1 MKNNVLL
8 QVFGSIFLAV
18 IAGYLTGSDSEI
30 LGVTYL
36 QIYNFIGQ
44 LFLNALTLVVVPLV
58 ASSIIIGTARL
69 GNEGSFGKLGLKT
82 FGYFLATSSLA
93 ILVGW
98 VLMTII
104 APGYSTDGSAHLVSA
119 AETAR
124 LAHLESAAQGQV
136 FSTIE
141 QIFYKLIPSNILAV
155 ASQGQMLGLICFS
168 LLFGF
173 FSSKIEPQAAS
184 IIQGFWRGIFQ
195 IMMNMTQLVMKALPI
210 GVFGLVA
217 KVVASTGLES
227 VKPVGLFFVT
237 VILGLIIHGFI
248 ILPLMLR
255 FIGGVNPILHFRAIA
270 PALLTAFSTSSTAA
284 TLPITIDCVEK
295 RAGVS
300 NRICS
305 FTIPLASSV
314 NLSGSALY
322 VCCVV
327 LFAAQVYGIHLSFVN
342 QCLVVFMTLL
352 TSLGI
357 AGIPSASL
365 ISVLMILQTLGLP
378 TDAIGLVLAVE
389 RLLDMSRAVV
399 NVFGNTCCAV
409 LIARSEGEAT
419 DLIKH
424 LKTSLSS

>member
-18 IAGYLTGSDSEI
+18 IAGLLSGPDLEI
-30 LGVTYL
+30 FGVTYL
-36 QIYNFIGQ
+36 QIYTLIGQ

-69 GNEGSFGKLGLKT
+69 GSDGSFGKLGLKT
-82 FGYFLATSSLA
+82 FGYFISTSLLA

-98 VLMTII
+98 ALMSLIT
-104 APGYSTDGSAHLVSA
+104 PGNLQEIPANLVSA
-119 AETAR
+119 AEKTR
-124 LAHLESAAQGQV
+124 LIELENASNSNV
-136 FSTIE
+136 FETIS
-141 QIFYKLIPSNILAV
+141 QILYKLVPSNILAV

-173 FSSKIEPQAAS
+173 FSSRIESQAAAV
-184 IIQGFWRGIFQ
+184 IQSFWSGIFQ
-195 IMMNMTQLVMKALPI
+195 IMMNMTQLVMKALPL

-217 KVVASTGLES
+217 KVIATTGLES
-227 VKPVGLFFVT
+227 VKPVGMFFVT
-237 VILGLIIHGFI
+237 VLLGLAIHAFV

-255 FIGGVNPILHFRAIA
+255 FIGGVNPLLHFKAIA

-295 RAGVS
+295 RVGVS

-327 LFAAQVYGIHLSFVN
+327 LFSAQVYGIHLSFVN
-342 QCLVVFMTLL
+342 QCLVVLMTLL

-378 TDAIGLVLAVE
+378 LEAIGMILAVE

-409 LIARSEGEAT
+409 LIARSEGETT
-419 DLIKH
+419 DVIKH
-424 LKTSLSS
+424 FKSSLTI

>member
-1 MKNNVLL
+1 MLL

-18 IAGYLTGSDSEI
+18 LAGYITGPDKT
-30 LGVTYL
+30 LFGVTYL
-36 QIYNFIGQ
+36 QIYSFIGQ

-69 GNEGSFGKLGLKT
+69 GGEGSFGKLGFKT
-82 FGYFLATSSLA
+82 FGYFITTSFLA

-98 VLMTII
+98 ALMTII
-104 APGYSTDGSAHLVSA
+104 APGHSTEGHLVSG
-119 AETAR
+119 AEAAR
-124 LAHLESAAQGQV
+124 LSHLESAAQGHV
-136 FSTIE
+136 FDTIE

-173 FSSKIEPQAAS
+173 FSAKIEPQAS
-184 IIQGFWRGIFQ
+184 TIVQGFWRGIFQ
-195 IMMNMTQLVMKALPI
+195 IMMNMTQLVMKALPV

-237 VILGLIIHGFI
+237 VLLGLLIHGLI

-255 FIGGVNPILHFRAIA
+255 FIGGVNPILHFKAIA

-322 VCCVV
+322 VCSVV
-327 LFAAQVYGIHLSFVN
+327 LFAAQVYGVHLSFVN

-409 LIARSEGEAT
+409 LIARSEGEST

-424 LKTSLSS
+424 FKTSLST